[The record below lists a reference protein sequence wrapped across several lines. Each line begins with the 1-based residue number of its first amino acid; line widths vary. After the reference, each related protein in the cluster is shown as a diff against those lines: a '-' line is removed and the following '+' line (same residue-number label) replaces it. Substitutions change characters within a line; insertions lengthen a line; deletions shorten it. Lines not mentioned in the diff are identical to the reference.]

1 MSTPTEIVSN
11 SVPVVDNE
19 VAGQELYAAELVEA
33 ELAARKA
40 EWEAK
45 LLQTGQMNLRAM
57 RSLDYPSPA
66 NRLGL
71 D

>member
-11 SVPVVDNE
+11 SVPVVDTE

-40 EWEAK
+40 EREAK
-45 LLQTGQMNLRAM
+45 LLQTGKMNLRAM
-57 RSLDYPSPA
+57 RSLDYPSPT